1 MLDDTNGHLT
11 TKNNQNGKRLEKN
24 RQTITSIP
32 LSLETIIFKKNK
44 MKLNF
49 LPQLQM
55 IAPALVAAGVA
66 AASAGAQTYA
76 QGKMN
81 KKTREFS
88 EKMYNK
94 QRQDAITDFDKTNQY
109 NSPAQQMQRLR
120 EAGLNPHLIYGGGG
134 ATSNAAPIRGAD
146 YPTPEQRTPNVGA
159 ILTDPVNAYIETQR
173 FTGQQA
179 LINAQTL
186 KTLAETDTKNFD
198 LGQKQKLADTQAKLL
213 ESILQ
218 GKQIDN
224 YVNVEKNARE
234 NVKLTSDLAE
244 ATQRIAKS
252 ISDIDLQ
259 GMMKEKGNEEIKNI
273 QQMRTKVDAEVSN
286 LIKDGRIKDFE
297 IKLNQL
303 GFTKSDP
310 IYARL
315 AQTLVESIGL
325 TPDAIKK
332 KVNDAVEGTKEA
344 VKKAGAIQDVILRT
358 LIPGY

>member
-1 MLDDTNGHLT
+1 MLDDTNSHLT
-11 TKNNQNGKRLEKN
+11 TKKRITLVIKIKN
-24 RQTITSIP
+24 
-32 LSLETIIFKKNK
+32 
-44 MKLNF
+44 MKLDFISAYNF
-49 LPQLQM
+49 QR
-55 IAPALVAAGVA
+55 IAPAIVAAGVA
-66 AASAGAQTYA
+66 AASAGGQAYA

-173 FTGQQA
+173 FTGQQK
-179 LINAQTL
+179 LLDAQTL
-186 KTLAETDTKNFD
+186 KTLTEVDTKEFD
-198 LGQKQKLADTQAKLL
+198 LSQKERLADTQAKLI

-224 YVNVEKNARE
+224 TINVEENTRK
-234 NVKLTSDLAE
+234 NVKLASDLQE
-244 ATQRIAKS
+244 ATSRIAKT

-259 GMMKEKGNEEIKNI
+259 GMMKEKGNQEIKSI
-273 QQMRTKVDAEVSN
+273 QQMREKVQSEIAN
-286 LIKDGRIKDFE
+286 LNKDGKIKDFE
-297 IKLNQL
+297 IQLNKM

-315 AQTLVESIGL
+315 AQTLVDSIGL
-325 TPDAIKK
+325 SPEKIKE
-332 KVNDAVEGTKEA
+332 KVNQAVQGTKEG
-344 VKKAGAIQDVILRT
+344 VQKAAAIQDVILRT